1 MVALKPHSSLAN
13 SIRRFF
19 KEAMALVAK
28 KQREEREKKIREQM
42 AAEAKK
48 KGLNKSPAVRGAARP
63 GGPQR
68 PGGQPGAVGLRPSFQ
83 YNDGVFVC
91 DICKKSF
98 KAGFEMVTHWK
109 THIKAAHGAAAAGRG
124 RGVLAGRGGRGGL
137 AGGRG
142 KGKGAV
148 EVVDLDA
155 EPKVRLP
162 IAFNHIHSNYLPSNL
177 LYQQGRTV

>member
-1 MVALKPHSSLAN
+1 
-13 SIRRFF
+13 
-19 KEAMALVAK
+19 MALVAK

-42 AAEAKK
+42 AADAKK
-48 KGLNKSPAVRGAARP
+48 KGLTKSPTARGAARP
-63 GGPQR
+63 GGPR
-68 PGGQPGAVGLRPSFQ
+68 PPGAVGLRPSFQ

-124 RGVLAGRGGRGGL
+124 RGALAGRGMGRGALRGRGGP
-137 AGGRG
+137 AGG
-142 KGKGAV
+142 KGKGRGAV

-155 EPKVRLP
+155 EPKVSLT
-162 IAFNHIHSNYLPSNL
+162 HIINILNKRYNKSIKHYPNCTYDH
-177 LYQQGRTV
+177 

>member
-1 MVALKPHSSLAN
+1 
-13 SIRRFF
+13 
-19 KEAMALVAK
+19 MALVAK

-48 KGLNKSPAVRGAARP
+48 KGLNKSPAVRGGAARP

-124 RGVLAGRGGRGGL
+124 RGALAGRGGIGGRGGL

-162 IAFNHIHSNYLPSNL
+162 VVFNHICLN
-177 LYQQGRTV
+177 